1 MMGFQFEEGEAL
13 LIDKPYGWTSFD
25 VVKKIRFQVK
35 NNLKVKKIKVGHA
48 GTLDPLATGLVIVCT
63 GKATKQITAY
73 QDRDKEYIATFE
85 LGRTTPSFD
94 LETDTDGVFPTGNLS
109 QELIEAALQEMTG
122 EFDQVAPVYSAKFI
136 DGKRAYE
143 YARKGQEVE
152 MKPHRVTIHE
162 MELLECLLPVI
173 KLRIK
178 CSKGTYIRSIA
189 RDLGEI
195 LENGACMIGLRRTA
209 IGEFSLEEAMSP
221 EEFEN
226 KLSNM

>member
-1 MMGFQFEEGEAL
+1 
-13 LIDKPYGWTSFD
+13 
-25 VVKKIRFQVK
+25 
-35 NNLKVKKIKVGHA
+35 VGHA

-73 QDRDKEYIATFE
+73 QDREKEYIATFE

-94 LETDTDGVFPTGNLS
+94 LETDTDGVFPTDNLS
-109 QELIEAALQEMTG
+109 KELIEAALQEMTG
-122 EFDQVAPVYSAKFI
+122 ESDQVAPVYSAKFI
-136 DGKRAYE
+136 DGKRAYD

-162 MELLECLLPVI
+162 MKLLECQLPVI
-173 KLRIK
+173 KIRIK

-189 RDLGEI
+189 RDLGEK

-209 IGEFSLEEAMSP
+209 IGEFSVEEAVSP

-226 KLSNM
+226 KLSNL